1 MNRPRLLPLGI
12 WLPLTVFLALAGLLG
27 MQTWIQGIPLWLSG
41 VGLAGLLVLV
51 LHFTVAKPAALLL
64 LAAGRLAKGEGAG
77 EIQISG
83 VRDLS
88 EMAATL
94 NQICRRVRTNMDALR
109 LAATAFETNEGIV
122 ITDPRGQVQRVN
134 RAFSKLTGFHE
145 GDVLGRNAR
154 RLMARHPGFASYR
167 KIGSALRQQGCWEGE
182 IWEQRKEGGPC
193 LVWLSITAVRDESG
207 NLTHYV
213 GTTLDL
219 SEIHAERAKTQRAAA
234 EEHAIGELL
243 RLAVQPF
250 DSTVFLQRGLE
261 AVLMSAPWLDLL
273 PKGAIFIN
281 EADAGEDVLRM
292 VASHNLGPSQVNAC
306 ARVPVGHCICGK
318 VALARSAQFTAC
330 IDVRHETRYQGL
342 IPHAHYALPILADH
356 QLLGVLTLYLPE
368 GHSQSTQEEAF
379 LNRATD
385 VLSIGLSMR
394 QARAE
399 VAYHAQHDSLTGL
412 PNRHLLLERLRQ
424 EMAMARRRT
433 AFGAVLFID
442 LDNFKTF
449 NDALGHASGDAL
461 LSQIAERLTQR
472 VRAGDTVVRHGG
484 DEFLV
489 VLPDLG
495 NDKTLASYEARRVAD
510 KLRDGIIEP
519 IYLGGRQLHVT
530 PSMGITLFPHN
541 GDDPE
546 AVLQHAEVAMYR
558 AKQAGR
564 DTIRFY
570 APDMQAAA
578 ESRLQLQNDLRHS
591 LNAGE
596 LMLHYQPQI
605 DSLGRMRGVEALLRW
620 NHGKRGMIS
629 PAEFIPIAE
638 ETGLILAIGHWVLQQ
653 ACRQIVAWR
662 KSGVNLGS
670 VAVNV
675 SARQFHQADFVA
687 RVERI
692 LAETGANPRQLE
704 LELTESVL
712 IGNLAEAVDKM
723 QVLRRRG
730 VRFAIDDFGTGYSSL
745 AYLKQLPLDRLK
757 IDQSFVRELTLDSK
771 DAAIIR
777 AVLSIAG
784 HLGFEVVAEGVE
796 TESQRLALL
805 EMGCTLFQGYHL
817 GRPVA
822 ADELPLHLTP

>member
-1 MNRPRLLPLGI
+1 MPLL
-12 WLPLTVFLALAGLLG
+12 VFLAFAGLWAAQMLVG
-27 MQTWIQGIPLWLSG
+27 ELPLWLTA
-41 VGLAGLLVLV
+41 LAVATLLALA
-51 LHFTVAKPAALLL
+51 LHVAVARPAARLLRAAERL
-64 LAAGRLAKGEGAG
+64 DRGDLDRGEETGEIRIGGGVVELAA
-77 EIQISG
+77 
-83 VRDLS
+83 
-88 EMAATL
+88 MADTL
-94 NQICRRVRTNMDALR
+94 NRICRRVRSNMDDLR
-109 LAATAFETNEGIV
+109 LAATAFETHEAIV
-122 ITDPRGQVQRVN
+122 ITDPSGRVLRVN
-134 RAFSKLTGFHE
+134 RAFGKLTGYTAE
-145 GDVLGRNAR
+145 EVLGRNAR
-154 RLMARHPGFASYR
+154 RLLGRRTDSVGYR
-167 KIGSALRQQGCWEGE
+167 QIIGALRQQDYWEGE
-182 IWEQRKEGGPC
+182 IWKRRKQTSPC
-193 LVWLSITAVRDESG
+193 LVWLSITAVRDENG
-207 NLTHYV
+207 KLTHFV
-213 GTTLDL
+213 GATLDL
-219 SEIHAERAKTQRAAA
+219 SDIHDERAKNQRAAA

-243 RLAVQPF
+243 RLAIQPV
-250 DSTVFLQRGLE
+250 DSAAFLQRGLE
-261 AVLMSAPWLDLL
+261 TLLASVPWLDLL
-273 PKGAIFIN
+273 SKGAIFIN
-281 EADAGEDVLRM
+281 ETDGGEDILRLI
-292 VASHNLGPSQVNAC
+292 ASHNLEPAQISVC
-306 ARVPVGHCICGK
+306 ARVPLGRCICGQ
-318 VALARSAQFTAC
+318 VALTHSAQFTAC
-330 IDVRHETRYQGL
+330 VDARHEIRYQNL
-342 IPHAHYALPILADH
+342 IPHAHCALPILADH

-368 GHSQSTQEEAF
+368 GHRQTAQEMAF
-379 LNRATD
+379 LNRVTD

-399 VAYHAQHDSLTGL
+399 VVYRDHHDALTGL
-412 PNRHLLLERLRQ
+412 PNRHLLLERLQQ
-424 EMAMARRRT
+424 EMAMARRRQ
-433 AFGAVLFID
+433 AYGAVLFID
-442 LDNFKTF
+442 LDNFKTI

-461 LSQIAERLTQR
+461 LNQIAERLTQR

-495 NDKTLASYEARRVAD
+495 ENKTLASYEARRVAD
-510 KLRDGIIEP
+510 KLHNGIAEP
-519 IYLGGRQLHVT
+519 IYLGGRQLHIT
-530 PSMGITLFPHN
+530 PSMGITLFPNN

-546 AVLQHAEVAMYR
+546 AVLQHAEVAMYL

-578 ESRLQLQNDLRHS
+578 ETRLQLQNDLRHA
-591 LNAGE
+591 LDAGE
-596 LMLHYQPQI
+596 LKLHYQPQI
-605 DSLGRMRGVEALLRW
+605 DSLGRLRGVEALLRW

-653 ACRQIVAWR
+653 ACRQIVAWQR
-662 KSGVNLGS
+662 AGIHLGS

-692 LAETGANPRQLE
+692 LAETDADPRQLE

-712 IGNLAEAVDKM
+712 IGNLAEAVEKM
-723 QVLRRRG
+723 RILRRRG
-730 VRFAIDDFGTGYSSL
+730 VRFSIDDFGTGYSSL

-784 HLGFEVVAEGVE
+784 HLGFEVIAEGVE
-796 TESQRLALL
+796 TEAQQLALL

-822 ADELPLHLTP
+822 SEELPLHLTP